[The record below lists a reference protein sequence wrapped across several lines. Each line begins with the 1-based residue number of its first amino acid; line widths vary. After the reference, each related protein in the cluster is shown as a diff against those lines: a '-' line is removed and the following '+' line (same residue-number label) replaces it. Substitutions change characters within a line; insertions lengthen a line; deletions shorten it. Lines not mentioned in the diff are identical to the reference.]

1 MKIHH
6 LLPLLLILSSCATT
20 NVNSSSNQSS
30 NTQSHSSQTI
40 SSQSSGSSDSYSSNE
55 TSSLNEQSSSE
66 SSLSDTSES
75 LSSSS
80 ESTETGKY
88 YTFKHKFKSSDFNKT
103 GGEATINGVNWKY
116 NAFAYLGG
124 SSYGIQIGSKN
135 SPQQTPW
142 TLQTTFPGEVKIL
155 SYSFE
160 ICNAANGGGTY
171 DISFGDYNSSNS
183 FASDNDLKAIY
194 ENELEET
201 STNFSLSLSTQAKAI
216 YFYSLK
222 IDFYIDNSLDFNPTI
237 DNVVA
242 NPVVPNVNGIPNIN
256 YQPIEVKEYY
266 KTIDFNIGKEQLIS
280 SLRNLISNM
289 TKVNYESAKT
299 MLQYTDENPDKPGYM
314 YGLFDGDDL
323 YAEWDSGAS
332 WNREHVWPCAQ
343 MKLDGTDPRPSASD
357 KTHATDLHNLRAA
370 CSAANSKHSNKFYD
384 KVDSTNAVYPN
395 FTSLKGYHEYKG
407 DFRGDVARII
417 FYMYVRYE
425 GLQLNDDLDSS
436 NAVSMGKLSTLIEW
450 NEQDPVDNFEIQRN
464 NRIYAYQGNR
474 NPFIDYPNLC
484 SSIFE

>member
-20 NVNSSSNQSS
+20 NVNSSSSQSS
-30 NTQSHSSQTI
+30 SVQSHSSQSI
-40 SSQSSGSSDSYSSNE
+40 SSQSSDSSDATSSND
-55 TSSLNEQSSSE
+55 QSSSE
-66 SSLSDTSES
+66 NSLSHSSESES
-75 LSSSS
+75 LSSSAI
-80 ESTETGKY
+80 ETGKY
-88 YTFKHKFKSSDFNKT
+88 CTFKHKFKSSDFNKA
-103 GGEATINGVNWKY
+103 GGEATINGIIWKY
-116 NAFAYLGG
+116 NAFTYLGG
-124 SSYGIQIGSKN
+124 SAYGIQIGSRN
-135 SPQQTPW
+135 SPQTTPW
-142 TLQTTFPGEVKIL
+142 TLETTFPGEVKIL

-160 ICNAANGGGTY
+160 VSNAASGGGVY
-171 DISFGDYNSSNS
+171 NVSFGDYNSSNN
-183 FASDNDLKAIY
+183 FASDNSLKAIY
-194 ENELEET
+194 ENEIEVT
-201 STNFSLSLSTQAKAI
+201 STSFSLSLSTSAKAI
-216 YFYSLK
+216 YLYSLK
-222 IDFYIDNSLDFNPTI
+222 IDFYIDNSLDFNPTM
-237 DNVVA
+237 DNVIA
-242 NPVVPNVNGIPNIN
+242 NPVVPNENDIPNIN
-256 YQPIEVKEYY
+256 YQPIDVNEYY
-266 KTIDFNIGKEQLIS
+266 KNIDFNIAKEELIL

-314 YGLFDGDDL
+314 YGLFDGDDIF
-323 YAEWDSGAS
+323 AEWDSGAT

-384 KVDSTNAVYPN
+384 KVDSTNTVYPN
-395 FTSLKGYHEYKG
+395 FTSLKGYHDYKG

-417 FYMYVRYE
+417 FYMFIRYD
-425 GLQLNDDLDSS
+425 GLELNDDLDST

-450 NEQDPVDNFEIQRN
+450 NEIDPVDTFEIQRN